1 VKGYFGKSLGF
12 TTPEILVALVFV
24 MILLASL
31 YGFYRNHLFTLL
43 SQETKTAA
51 LEDVRGA
58 LDLMVR
64 ELRNAGSWSS
74 GVRPAGCSKIVS
86 ATSSAI
92 RIQADLDGNGDCSS
106 LTGEEVTYR
115 IAPGT
120 ATCPGLSIRRNG
132 DCLVS
137 NVVIPAGNEFLTYYS
152 AGGSTALTHPISEL
166 SNLKRIRI
174 AFSVR
179 LPSPHPDRASAIVS
193 TLSSSVELRN

>member
-1 VKGYFGKSLGF
+1 MKGYFGKSLGF
-12 TTPEILVALVFV
+12 STPEILVALVFV
-24 MILLASL
+24 MILTASL
-31 YGFYRNHLFTLL
+31 YGFYRNQLFTLL
-43 SQETKTAA
+43 SQESKTAA

-64 ELRNAGSWSS
+64 ELRNAGSWSN

-86 ATSSAI
+86 ASPSAV

-120 ATCPGLSIRRNG
+120 ATCQGLSIRRNG
-132 DCLVS
+132 DCLIS
-137 NVVIPAGNEFLTYYS
+137 NVVIPQGNEFLSYYS
-152 AGGSTALTHPISEL
+152 TGGSAPLTHPISEL

-179 LPSPHPDRASAIVS
+179 LPSPHPDRSSPVVS